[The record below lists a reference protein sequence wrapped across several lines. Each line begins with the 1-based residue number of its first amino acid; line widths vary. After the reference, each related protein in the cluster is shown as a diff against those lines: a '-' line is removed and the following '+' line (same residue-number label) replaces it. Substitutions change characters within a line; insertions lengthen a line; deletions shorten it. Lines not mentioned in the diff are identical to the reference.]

1 MVRGIEKNN
10 DQFKDYSDHKTHLLE
25 YHVIFIS
32 KLLLQNKRLVT
43 FTVSFVIFFFHNQQ
57 EDFMKKR
64 TLILLITI
72 LTLCFIISCNYGVS
86 LPNNNWPNFEF
97 LPDTS
102 ETLDSYLK
110 DLNKIYD
117 SFSKLEGTYDEQTL
131 IDKADAHTYPEIG
144 VFNYISSVKEL
155 GYGITKFKP
164 GEKVKIRM
172 GSSAYLVDDAFVV
185 TSSGLNGPA
194 SVIMLEFLFGDPVLT
209 VNEESYTLE
218 DFPIATEAHISSALW
233 DSGSK
238 QPFIQRVEE
247 GLYSINTETPSSI
260 KSLEFQFKEKAEFFF
275 TKAVFS
281 KDSNESTIYS
291 FEQPNEEGNL
301 EFFIDKNIDNRDFD
315 SILYYVAMLSSD
327 GKYYTKTISIGINK

>member
-1 MVRGIEKNN
+1 
-10 DQFKDYSDHKTHLLE
+10 
-25 YHVIFIS
+25 
-32 KLLLQNKRLVT
+32 
-43 FTVSFVIFFFHNQQ
+43 
-57 EDFMKKR
+57 MKKR
-64 TLILLITI
+64 ALILLITI
-72 LTLCFIISCNYGVS
+72 LTLGFIISCNDGVS

-209 VNEESYTLE
+209 VNEETYTLE
-218 DFPIATEAHISSALW
+218 DFPSATEAHISSALW

-238 QPFIQRVEE
+238 QPLIQR
-247 GLYSINTETPSSI
+247 G
-260 KSLEFQFKEKAEFFF
+260 
-275 TKAVFS
+275 
-281 KDSNESTIYS
+281 
-291 FEQPNEEGNL
+291 
-301 EFFIDKNIDNRDFD
+301 
-315 SILYYVAMLSSD
+315 
-327 GKYYTKTISIGINK
+327 

>member
-1 MVRGIEKNN
+1 
-10 DQFKDYSDHKTHLLE
+10 
-25 YHVIFIS
+25 
-32 KLLLQNKRLVT
+32 
-43 FTVSFVIFFFHNQQ
+43 
-57 EDFMKKR
+57 MKKR

-194 SVIMLEFLFGDPVLT
+194 SVIMLEFLFGDSVLT
-209 VNEESYTLE
+209 KNHTHWKTSLSLQRLISLLHFGIVEVNNL
-218 DFPIATEAHISSALW
+218 L
-233 DSGSK
+233 
-238 QPFIQRVEE
+238 
-247 GLYSINTETPSSI
+247 
-260 KSLEFQFKEKAEFFF
+260 FKEEKKAY
-275 TKAVFS
+275 
-281 KDSNESTIYS
+281 I
-291 FEQPNEEGNL
+291 P
-301 EFFIDKNIDNRDFD
+301 
-315 SILYYVAMLSSD
+315 
-327 GKYYTKTISIGINK
+327 

>member
-1 MVRGIEKNN
+1 
-10 DQFKDYSDHKTHLLE
+10 
-25 YHVIFIS
+25 
-32 KLLLQNKRLVT
+32 
-43 FTVSFVIFFFHNQQ
+43 
-57 EDFMKKR
+57 MKKR
-64 TLILLITI
+64 TLILLMTI
-72 LTLCFIISCNYGVS
+72 LILGFIISCDDVPLSNNGGVQTFDYT
-86 LPNNNWPNFEF
+86 PEF
-97 LPDTS
+97 YSD
-102 ETLDSYLK
+102 LDHYLK
-110 DLNKIYD
+110 DLNDNYSYFPKT
-117 SFSKLEGTYDEQTL
+117 GTYDENEFRKSTGY
-131 IDKADAHTYPEIG
+131 IANSIYPEIG
-144 VFNYISSVKEL
+144 TFYGISSIDEL
-155 GYGITKFKP
+155 GYGLKKFKP

-194 SVIMLEFLFGDPVLT
+194 SVIMLEFLFGDHVLT
-209 VNEESYTLE
+209 VNEETYTLE
-218 DFPIATEAHISSALW
+218 DFPSATEAHISSALW

-247 GLYSINTETPSSI
+247 GLYSINIETPSSI

-291 FEQPNEEGNL
+291 FEQSNEEGNL

>member
-1 MVRGIEKNN
+1 
-10 DQFKDYSDHKTHLLE
+10 
-25 YHVIFIS
+25 
-32 KLLLQNKRLVT
+32 
-43 FTVSFVIFFFHNQQ
+43 
-57 EDFMKKR
+57 MKKR

-233 DSGSK
+233 DSGS
-238 QPFIQRVEE
+238 
-247 GLYSINTETPSSI
+247 
-260 KSLEFQFKEKAEFFF
+260 
-275 TKAVFS
+275 
-281 KDSNESTIYS
+281 
-291 FEQPNEEGNL
+291 
-301 EFFIDKNIDNRDFD
+301 
-315 SILYYVAMLSSD
+315 
-327 GKYYTKTISIGINK
+327 

>member
-1 MVRGIEKNN
+1 M
-10 DQFKDYSDHKTHLLE
+10 HKVSCFLS
-25 YHVIFIS
+25 FAIS
-32 KLLLQNKRLVT
+32 
-43 FTVSFVIFFFHNQQ
+43 S
-57 EDFMKKR
+57 
-64 TLILLITI
+64 
-72 LTLCFIISCNYGVS
+72 
-86 LPNNNWPNFEF
+86 
-97 LPDTS
+97 
-102 ETLDSYLK
+102 
-110 DLNKIYD
+110 KIYD

-209 VNEESYTLE
+209 VNEETYTLE
-218 DFPIATEAHISSALW
+218 DFPSATEAHISSALW